1 MPAPAPVRP
10 GERLTALAAVALVQG
25 ALIFGL
31 MSGFHVDVSQT
42 RASVERLID
51 ITLAQPPP
59 PPRVRLPPPKV
70 VPRERHAEAAPKA
83 APTRLGGSPGPRP
96 AQAVPAPAPVIA
108 MRSAAP
114 AAGGGTGSGPAVG
127 RGAGGGSG
135 GNGDDP
141 ADSGGTESVQ
151 IAGEI
156 LPSDYPRGLGKS
168 GIGGH
173 VGIDFTVGVTGRVT
187 RCRVTR
193 SSGVPQL
200 DDLTCRLIVERFRF
214 RPATDSAGR
223 PVEDEIEGVHVWSV
237 TGGY

>member
-1 MPAPAPVRP
+1 V
-10 GERLTALAAVALVQG
+10 ALAAVVLVQG
-25 ALIFGL
+25 GLIVGL
-31 MSGFHVDVSQT
+31 LSGFTVDVART
-42 RASVERLID
+42 RDSVERLID
-51 ITLAQPPP
+51 ISLVPPP
-59 PPRVRLPPPKV
+59 PPRIQLPPPKPV
-70 VPRERHAEAAPKA
+70 VREQHAQAAPRA
-83 APTRLGGSPGPRP
+83 QPAPRGGSPGPRP
-96 AQAVPAPAPVIA
+96 AQALPAPSPVVA
-108 MRSAAP
+108 VHPAAP
-114 AAGGGTGSGPAVG
+114 AAGGGSGSGPAIG
-127 RGAGGGSG
+127 SGNGGGSG
-135 GNGDDP
+135 GNGDA
-141 ADSGGTESVQ
+141 ADDGGTESVQ

-156 LPSDYPRGLGKS
+156 LPSDYPKQLGKS

-173 VGIDFTVGVTGRVT
+173 VGIDFVVGTTGRVS

>member
-1 MPAPAPVRP
+1 
-10 GERLTALAAVALVQG
+10 
-25 ALIFGL
+25 
-31 MSGFHVDVSQT
+31 
-42 RASVERLID
+42 
-51 ITLAQPPP
+51 
-59 PPRVRLPPPKV
+59 
-70 VPRERHAEAAPKA
+70 
-83 APTRLGGSPGPRP
+83 
-96 AQAVPAPAPVIA
+96 
-108 MRSAAP
+108 
-114 AAGGGTGSGPAVG
+114 TGSGPALG
-127 RGAGGGSG
+127 SGAGGGSG
-135 GNGDDP
+135 GNGDDS
-141 ADSGGTESVQ
+141 ADSGTESVQ

>member
-1 MPAPAPVRP
+1 M
-10 GERLTALAAVALVQG
+10 TALAAVALVQG
-25 ALIFGL
+25 ALIVLLVSGL
-31 MSGFHVDVSQT
+31 RVHADRT
-42 RASVERLID
+42 RNSVERLIG

-59 PPRVRLPPPKV
+59 VPPP
-70 VPRERHAEAAPKA
+70 PARPPLREHRAEAAPRA
-83 APTRLGGSPGPRP
+83 AATPLGGSPGPQP
-96 AQAVPAPAPVIA
+96 SHAAPVPTPIVA
-108 MRSAAP
+108 VRSSAA

-127 RGAGGGSG
+127 SGSG
-135 GNGDDP
+135 GGTGGNGRD
-141 ADSGGTESVQ
+141 ASNDSGTESEQ

-156 LPSDYPRGLGKS
+156 VPSDYPKGLGKA

-173 VGIDFTVGVTGRVT
+173 VAIDFTVGVTGRVT

-214 RPATDSAGR
+214 RPATDAAGR